1 MPSGDGRP
9 WAARTGWANLRARAA
24 AGRRAWG
31 TPMGLLIALLAL
43 IASLGMLDLAA
54 VRLGAES
61 RDGFAPR

>member
-1 MPSGDGRP
+1 
-9 WAARTGWANLRARAA
+9 
-24 AGRRAWG
+24 
-31 TPMGLLIALLAL
+31 MGLLIALLAL